1 MRLTGLLSALFLA
14 LGTPTAWAVDLPITA
29 FYGAW
34 QGTGVAANADSLYF
48 FVTPPDMGVDFLPDA
63 PPTTVIFDVEI
74 APADDGF
81 AVTWTWVILN
91 DGNPDHLERVR
102 LDGSLTFE
110 PSERAGVFEA
120 TNSGNPLEA
129 DVLSWARIDENT
141 LSMHQMAVFDSGGFI
156 LLTYDWTLTS
166 IGLEQ
171 GFTRLRD
178 GEPIRSGTVRLTKIA
193 G

>member
-1 MRLTGLLSALFLA
+1 MRLTGLLSALFLV
-14 LGTPTAWAVDLPITA
+14 LGATTARAEDLPITA
-29 FYGAW
+29 FHGAW
-34 QGTGVAANADSLYF
+34 QGTGVAANADNLYL
-48 FVTPPDMGVDFLPDA
+48 FVTPSDLGAPVA

-81 AVTWTWVILN
+81 AVVWTWVIPN
-91 DGNPDHLERVR
+91 DGDPDHPERVR
-102 LDGSLTFE
+102 LEGSLEFE

-120 TNSGNPLEA
+120 TNSGNPLDA

-141 LSMHQMAVFDSGGFI
+141 LSMHQMVVFDSGGFE
-156 LLTYDWTLTS
+156 LVSYEWTLTN

-171 GFTRLRD
+171 VFTRLRD
-178 GEPIRSGTVRLTKIA
+178 GEPIRSGTVRLVKIA

>member
-1 MRLTGLLSALFLA
+1 MRLTGLLSALFLV
-14 LGTPTAWAVDLPITA
+14 LGVATAWAEDLPITA
-29 FYGAW
+29 FHGAW

-48 FVTPPDMGVDFLPDA
+48 SVTPSDLGPPVTPPV
-63 PPTTVIFDVEI
+63 TVIFDVEI

-81 AVTWTWVILN
+81 AVTWTWVIPN
-91 DGNPDHLERVR
+91 DGDPNNPERVR
-102 LDGSLTFE
+102 LDGSLNFE

-141 LSMHQMAVFDSGGFI
+141 LTMHQMVVFDSGGFE
-156 LLTYDWTLTS
+156 LVTYDWTLTS

-171 GFTRLRD
+171 TFTRLRD
-178 GEPIRSGTVRLTKIA
+178 GEPIRSGTVRLVKIA